1 MANAQ
6 HSQLQLFPDQRG
18 PARVRRLQAVRRCAI
33 QPGRS
38 RWSTH
43 HHALS
48 LPLQYS
54 RRSTW
59 QVVPISAVLCTMR
72 LCPTRIV
79 RHRHHHRHRWVQETS
94 KHCRRVRRTTRWSRQ
109 RLPTSRTALRRSGR
123 IGEAATAAWY
133 IGAWHRHRR
142 HPSIATH
149 STHRMPQMN
158 CLACRQT
165 IPSSTQRCRRARP
178 PKAAQRRSR
187 RRLRRTCRPSCW
199 RNVWMP
205 QDSLRHRH
213 RRRRRSSPGADAGTP
228 PQRSATVG
236 MIEGAG
242 AAAMARNHPCAGCLA
257 RLRCARRRHVC
268 AMCVLHCG

>member
-1 MANAQ
+1 MC
-6 HSQLQLFPDQRG
+6 H
-18 PARVRRLQAVRRCAI
+18 PAREITMVHAPPRVVVTTAILAALNLAGCANFC
-33 QPGRS
+33 GAM
-38 RWSTH
+38 
-43 HHALS
+43 HHA
-48 LPLQYS
+48 P
-54 RRSTW
+54 
-59 QVVPISAVLCTMR
+59 CTMR
-72 LCPTRIV
+72 LCPTRIAS
-79 RHRHHHRHRWVQETS
+79 RHRHRQVQES
-94 KHCRRVRRTTRWSRQ
+94 SMRYRPVRRNTMWSQCR

-123 IGEAATAAWY
+123 IGESATAAWY
-133 IGAWHRHRR
+133 IGAWHRRHRHRHRHR
-142 HPSIATH
+142 HPSITTH
-149 STHRMPQMN
+149 STHRIPQMN

-205 QDSLRHRH
+205 QDSLR
-213 RRRRRSSPGADAGTP
+213 RRRRSSPGADAGTP
-228 PQRSATVG
+228 PQWSATVG